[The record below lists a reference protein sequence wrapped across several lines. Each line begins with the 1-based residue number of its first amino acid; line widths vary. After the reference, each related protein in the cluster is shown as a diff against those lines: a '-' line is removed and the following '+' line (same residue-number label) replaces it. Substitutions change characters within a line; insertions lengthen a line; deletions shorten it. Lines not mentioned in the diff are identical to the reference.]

1 MFLMNLNFRKE
12 LFMKVICDYCL
23 SEFDK
28 PWNFEENE
36 LCPEC
41 RMGKLHI
48 RKSCLTCKK
57 WYDTK
62 DCIDPYGEHFCPYDD
77 DCGNDFKMWELD
89 KSILTE

>member
-1 MFLMNLNFRKE
+1 
-12 LFMKVICDYCL
+12 MKVICDYCL
-23 SEFDK
+23 SEFNK

-41 RMGKLHI
+41 RIGKLHI
-48 RKSCLTCKK
+48 LKSCFTCKK

-62 DCIDPYGEHFCPYDD
+62 DCIDPDDGSMFAEGYDD
-77 DCGNDFKMWELD
+77 DCGNDFKMWKLD